1 LSRTGT
7 RVAGDV
13 SADEHRVVA
22 GADADFLVEQPVVR
36 VLPDPRALGALP
48 GARVPEQRRVV
59 APAALVVLESRS
71 TWTGPARVADF
82 ILDERKRAVAAIDIL
97 GGVGRARD
105 AGFCLAVSVP
115 IMSPLAH
122 RCAVVTDA
130 GFVLSVD
137 VLSSWARGTGV
148 GR

>member
-1 LSRTGT
+1 
-7 RVAGDV
+7 
-13 SADEHRVVA
+13 
-22 GADADFLVEQPVVR
+22 
-36 VLPDPRALGALP
+36 
-48 GARVPEQRRVV
+48 
-59 APAALVVLESRS
+59 VVLESRS
-71 TWTGPARVADF
+71 SRAPPAGVADF
-82 ILDERKRAVAAIDIL
+82 ILDERKRAVAAINIL

-130 GFVLSVD
+130 GFVVGVN

-148 GR
+148 GRRVPELPGGAGLDGARLVEALDEAVRSAAANQLRPRVAVAAVVK